1 MPRARRR
8 RKGADSRRVRARAHN
23 GPHPCVPPLRR
34 FRAPRIAS
42 ATQPIC
48 PYCTGSNGPIGLA
61 RSPKRVAR
69 LARYVL
75 AVEGGFLAGLSA
87 DERAGFEAL
96 GRRRSYASGQ
106 VLFSEGDEGRDVV
119 VLLSGSV
126 KIVST
131 APSGREVILE
141 VFDAGELVGELSAI
155 DGQPRSATAVAL
167 TPVDILVI
175 QTPEFLSFLEEH
187 GSAATGLLRTVV
199 ARLRHSS
206 QRQLEF
212 GTSD

>member
-1 MPRARRR
+1 L
-8 RKGADSRRVRARAHN
+8 SVLHRV
-23 GPHPCVPPLRR
+23 
-34 FRAPRIAS
+34 
-42 ATQPIC
+42 
-48 PYCTGSNGPIGLA
+48 NGPIGLA

-155 DGQPRSATAVAL
+155 D
-167 TPVDILVI
+167 
-175 QTPEFLSFLEEH
+175 
-187 GSAATGLLRTVV
+187 
-199 ARLRHSS
+199 
-206 QRQLEF
+206 
-212 GTSD
+212 